1 MNTFAKLAI
10 FAAVPLAL
18 AACDSPQEDAAEATG
33 DAIEQNAEVQAD
45 AMEDNADAVRAADPG
60 MNSDATLNMPQG
72 KAVTVS
78 GTGALAKMVSKSSR
92 LVMKWPAKW
101 KFSKLPNSW
110 RCQASFSNALPRS
123 GR

>member
-10 FAAVPLAL
+10 FAAAPLAL

-60 MNSDATLNMPQG
+60 MNSDATEARADAMENSADATRDRADATADKMEDAAERGAP
-72 KAVTVS
+72 APVT
-78 GTGALAKMVSKSSR
+78 K
-92 LVMKWPAKW
+92 
-101 KFSKLPNSW
+101 
-110 RCQASFSNALPRS
+110 
-123 GR
+123 